1 MHTGNNYQIKISS
14 ADAGVMAEDM
24 TGNFNILPTA
34 VLTLNYPVGME
45 TWQVKRSYDITWG
58 SSGIDYIKIELYK
71 GAVLNAIVS
80 QSTAAH
86 AGKYTW
92 MVPAG
97 QTQGSD

>member
-1 MHTGNNYQIKISS
+1 MLTHAYSWTIPARMHTGNNYQ
-14 ADAGVMAEDM
+14 
-24 TGNFNILPTA
+24 NFNILPTA